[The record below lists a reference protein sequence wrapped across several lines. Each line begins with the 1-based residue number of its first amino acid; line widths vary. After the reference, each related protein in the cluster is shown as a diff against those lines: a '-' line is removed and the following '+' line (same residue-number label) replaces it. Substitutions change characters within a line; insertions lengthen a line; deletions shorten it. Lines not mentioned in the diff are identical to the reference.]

1 MNYLISLVPLVVA
14 VAFYS
19 TFFKLAAFL
28 LGRAR
33 LSWTHALVFALLM
46 VMVLIGANIGS
57 KLAGET
63 VPTWIFSA
71 VAISVGIALGGWFFS
86 HRVTDSQGRDIG
98 FRGALKLSAI
108 AFTLL
113 VGVGFLLIFIAMT
126 MRGGLAS

>member
-1 MNYLISLVPLVVA
+1 MTYLVSLIPLLVA
-14 VAFYS
+14 VAFYAA
-19 TFFKLAAFL
+19 FFKLAAFL
-28 LGRAR
+28 SGRAR
-33 LSWTHALVFALLM
+33 LSWAHGLVFALLM
-46 VMVLIGANIGS
+46 VLILIAASVGS

-71 VAISVGIALGGWFFS
+71 LAVAIGIALGGWFFS
-86 HRVTDSQGRDIG
+86 QRVTDSQGKAIG
-98 FRGALKLSAI
+98 VRGALKLSAI

>member
-19 TFFKLAAFL
+19 AFFKLAAFL
-28 LGRAR
+28 LGRSR
-33 LSWTHALVFALLM
+33 LSWAHALVFSLIM

-63 VPTWIFSA
+63 VPTWLFSALA
-71 VAISVGIALGGWFFS
+71 VAIGIALGGWFFS
-86 HRVTDSQGRDIG
+86 HRVTDSQGKDIG
-98 FRGALKLSAI
+98 VRGALKLSAI